1 MNVRRRSFGAT
12 AWAAT
17 AAVVGLACVISG
29 SPARATGETLPINGS
44 FTATSNGQWA
54 QTNEVFHNEATVRS
68 TWTIS
73 TTCANALSCAGTVTS
88 DRGWSATIYTT
99 SNVWYVKRD
108 VPNWEPCA
116 NGASAPGHQVYHFYA
131 AAADGTLDPTSTT
144 YVGKD
149 ETSGPS
155 GACGRN
161 LPLVISLPFKLVKIA

>member
-1 MNVRRRSFGAT
+1 MNVRRRSFAPT

-17 AAVVGLACVISG
+17 ASVVGLVCVIAAP
-29 SPARATGETLPINGS
+29 PARATGETLAINGS

-73 TTCANALSCAGTVTS
+73 TTCANALSCTGTVIS
-88 DRGWSATIYTT
+88 DQGWTATIYTT

-116 NGASAPGHQVYHFYA
+116 TAPAPPGIRCFTFTPRPPTAPWTPRRRHMSAKMRRAVPA
-131 AAADGTLDPTSTT
+131 APAAKT
-144 YVGKD
+144 
-149 ETSGPS
+149 
-155 GACGRN
+155 CRW
-161 LPLVISLPFKLVKIA
+161 